1 MCTSGFAGIAETGA
15 FSCTAGKNC
24 VGAAGLAR
32 TGRCVFSCGV
42 ETGTAVDC
50 TFVEIAAGCTTDD
63 SGGGGTGNTRTK
75 DTGGGATG
83 TGLTRADG
91 TAEGGGTGTGRTLGV
106 EIEVCVTEVD
116 DDVGTL
122 LCWLGGTVEVGRW
135 RRVTDVCGCATLR
148 LLFSSVFESV
158 QTDGVGIP
166 ECVGLLL
173 LIGGDWVA
181 VGAAENWEANL
192 FTELTLG

>member
-1 MCTSGFAGIAETGA
+1 MCNLIPLVQKEEPRVTISVVLVELVRRGVVSAE
-15 FSCTAGKNC
+15 
-24 VGAAGLAR
+24 LQ
-32 TGRCVFSCGV
+32 
-42 ETGTAVDC
+42 
-50 TFVEIAAGCTTDD
+50 GCATDD

-83 TGLTRADG
+83 TGLTRADD
-91 TAEGGGTGTGRTLGV
+91 TAAGGGTGTGRTLGV
-106 EIEVCVTEVD
+106 EIEACATEVD

-122 LCWLGGTVEVGRW
+122 LCWLDGAEEVGRW
-135 RRVTDVCGCATLR
+135 RRVTTVCGWATLR

-166 ECVGLLL
+166 ECAGLLL
-173 LIGGDWVA
+173 LAGGDWVA
-181 VGAAENWEANL
+181 AGAAENWEASL